1 MDLVLLC
8 HSKVWLF
15 KDFTPDDFLS
25 GKASE
30 LKLLI
35 IFSQKKLFVL
45 KDKFNTLD

>member
-1 MDLVLLC
+1 LVLLC

-30 LKLLI
+30 LKLHHFFAKEAICFKRQIQHLG
-35 IFSQKKLFVL
+35 
-45 KDKFNTLD
+45 